1 MSNFFLRNLGFPSL
15 KSWFNVLSVLMFKE
29 ISRKG
34 KKKFHQKH
42 RAENYA
48 WKIRNMRKC
57 ENGNR
62 LIPNEV
68 SEIFREGSV
77 GMDCSLFGCL

>member
-34 KKKFHQKH
+34 KKNFTKNAGLRITPGKFEMCVNV
-42 RAENYA
+42 RMA
-48 WKIRNMRKC
+48 I
-57 ENGNR
+57 
-62 LIPNEV
+62 I
-68 SEIFREGSV
+68 
-77 GMDCSLFGCL
+77 